1 MNSQKTIKKNFTLS
15 GITLHSGEIS
25 NIKVNP
31 APANTGIL
39 FKRTDLKVPHIE
51 SLLNAKIENVVY
63 SELCTKL
70 SNEYGHSVSTIE
82 HLMSAFHGLEIDN
95 AIIEIDK
102 AELPIL
108 DGSSLEYVSEIERA
122 GIKNLQAKRKII
134 NITRPIIFG
143 DNDSY
148 IKVTPANNM
157 SINYTIVYDH
167 KLIKKQNFIF
177 DLDSTYNYKNIISDS
192 RTFGFK
198 DEVEFLRDKGLIAGG
213 SLENAIVLDDD
224 GIMNQS
230 VLRHNDEFVRH
241 KVLDFIGDIYLLGY
255 RVRGNFEIFKGG
267 HRLTHEIVK
276 SIMSDRSNW
285 KYEDDISD
293 SDEITFSS
301 LNHKKELSASL

>member
-1 MNSQKTIKKNFTLS
+1 MQKTLKKNFTLS

-51 SLLNAKIENVVY
+51 CLLNARIENIVY

-82 HLMSAFHGLEIDN
+82 HLMSAFHGLGIDN

-108 DGSSLEYVSEIERA
+108 DGSSLEYVSKIERA

-134 NITRPIIFG
+134 NIAQPITFR
-143 DNDSY
+143 DNESY
-148 IKVTPANNM
+148 IKVTPSINM
-157 SINYTIVYDH
+157 TINYTIVYDH
-167 KLIKKQNFIF
+167 KLIKEQNFIF
-177 DLDSTYNYKNIISDS
+177 DLDSTGNYRNIISNS

-198 DEVEFLRDKGLIAGG
+198 DEIKFLRDKGLIAGG

-224 GIMNQS
+224 GIINQS
-230 VLRHNDEFVRH
+230 VLRHDDEFVRH
-241 KVLDFIGDIYLLGY
+241 KVLDFIGDIYLLGH
-255 RVRGNFEIFKGG
+255 RVKGNFEIFKGG
-267 HRLTHEIVK
+267 HRLTHELVK
-276 SIMSDRSNW
+276 SIKSDRSNW
-285 KYEDDISD
+285 KYEDEKSD
-293 SDEITFSS
+293 SDEITPLS
-301 LNHKKELSASL
+301 LNHKEELSASL

>member
-1 MNSQKTIKKNFTLS
+1 MQKTLKKNFTLS

-51 SLLNAKIENVVY
+51 TLLNAKIENVVY

-70 SNEYGHSVSTIE
+70 CNEYGHSVSTIE
-82 HLMSAFHGLEIDN
+82 HLMSAFHGLGIDN
-95 AIIEIDK
+95 AIVEIDK

-122 GIKNLQAKRKII
+122 GIKNLQAKRKIV
-134 NITRPIIFG
+134 NITRPIIFR

-167 KLIKKQNFIF
+167 KLIKEQNFIF
-177 DLDSTYNYKNIISDS
+177 DLDSTYNYRNIISNS

-198 DEVEFLRDKGLIAGG
+198 DEVEFLKDKGLIAGG
-213 SLENAIVLDDD
+213 SLENAIVLDND

-230 VLRHNDEFVRH
+230 VLRHDDEFVRH
-241 KVLDFIGDIYLLGY
+241 KVLDFIGDIYLLGH
-255 RVRGNFEIFKGG
+255 RVKGSFEIFKGG
-267 HRLTHEIVK
+267 HRLTHELVK
-276 SIMSDRSNW
+276 SIMSDNSNW
-285 KYEDDISD
+285 KYDYDKSDLDDL
-293 SDEITFSS
+293 TFST
-301 LNHKKELSASL
+301 LDHKKELSASL

>member
-1 MNSQKTIKKNFTLS
+1 MAMQKTLKKYFKLS

-51 SLLNAKIENVVY
+51 SLINAKIENVVN

-70 SNEYGHSVSTIE
+70 SNKYGHAVSTIE

-95 AIIEIDK
+95 AIIEVDK

-108 DGSSLEYVSEIERA
+108 DGSSLEYVLEIERV
-122 GIKNLQAKRKII
+122 GINNLQTPRKII
-134 NITRPIIFG
+134 NITRPIILRN
-143 DNDSY
+143 NDSY
-148 IKVTPANNM
+148 IKVTPANSM
-157 SINYTIVYDH
+157 TINYTIVYDH
-167 KLIKKQNFIF
+167 KLINEQNFIF
-177 DLDSTYNYKNIISDS
+177 DLDSKCSYRNIISNS

-198 DEVEFLRDKGLIAGG
+198 DEVEFLKDKGLIAGG
-213 SLENAIVLDDD
+213 SLENAIVLDND

-230 VLRHNDEFVRH
+230 VLRHDDEFVRH
-241 KVLDFIGDIYLLGY
+241 KVLDFIGDIYLIGH
-255 RVRGNFEIFKGG
+255 RVSGNFEIFKGG
-267 HRLTHEIVK
+267 HRLTHELIK

-285 KYEDDISD
+285 KYDDDKASL
-293 SDEITFSS
+293 EELTFST